1 MNPLAYFLIFLKA
14 SFFSTGGFGNLP
26 SLHQDLIANGWAA
39 EAQFAQAIAVGQI
52 SPGPNGLWSVSL
64 GFLTYGYLGAVL
76 ALVALSIPPVTVL
89 ALASF
94 HQRFQ
99 ERPQVKGLL
108 RGVGLGVVGLL
119 LVVSLLLT
127 GSQSMQDWKA
137 WLIAIGAFG
146 LLASRRFH
154 VIIVLLLAA
163 LVGFLCYGL

>member
-1 MNPLAYFLIFLKA
+1 MNPFIYFLLFLKA
-14 SFFSTGGFGNLP
+14 SLFSTGGLGNLP
-26 SLHQDLIANGWAA
+26 SLHQDLIANNWAV

-76 ALVALSIPPVTVL
+76 ALVALSLPPFTVL
-89 ALASF
+89 ALASV
-94 HQRFQ
+94 HQRFH

-108 RGVGLGVVGLL
+108 RGVGLGVVGLM

-127 GSQSMQDWKA
+127 SSESMQDWKA

-146 LLASRRFH
+146 LLASKKVH
-154 VIIVLLLAA
+154 VIVVLLLAA